1 MEIIFQIYRWHGH
14 FICDQIIRSLDFATV
29 AYLRWMAKVKK
40 VGTLAKVTI
49 LRFYIFSQMMLIF
62 AKPKEFLK
70 IHILRKKNNTRTLHN
85 NKMLDGK
92 GRYYGISRGVITEI
106 FR

>member
-1 MEIIFQIYRWHGH
+1 MENFFQIYRWHGH

-49 LRFYIFSQMMLIF
+49 LQFYSFSQMSVMLIF
-62 AKPKEFLK
+62 AKHKEFLK
-70 IHILRKKNNTRTLHN
+70 IHILRKKNNT
-85 NKMLDGK
+85 
-92 GRYYGISRGVITEI
+92 I
-106 FR
+106 